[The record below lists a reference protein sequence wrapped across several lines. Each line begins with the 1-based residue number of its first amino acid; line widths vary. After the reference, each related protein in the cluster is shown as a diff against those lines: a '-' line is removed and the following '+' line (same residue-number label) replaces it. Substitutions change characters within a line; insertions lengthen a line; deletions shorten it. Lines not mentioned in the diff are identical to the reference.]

1 MAAKKKKAKM
11 GKVIS
16 IAKPKKVK
24 KKVKKSVKKK
34 TVKKTTKKKSTK
46 KIKKPAKK
54 TSKKPLKL
62 EMPLGFFGKMKKIFS
77 KEKSVKLPDFKVT
90 ATPKLITLPEGNEI
104 NVKYPLI
111 EPFAYAHV
119 KWDPKMKELVYNV
132 IEPKL
137 NNKEKKMYEDIVD
150 GLLEVLDIELS
161 SIKIVEDAV
170 DYLEEKIQRIIDE
183 YDMKISNESYI
194 KIMYHV
200 YRNFVGLNKI
210 EPFMRDPYVEDI
222 SCNGTNANLYVVH
235 KKYGSIKSNVS
246 YPNSD
251 DLRDFVVKLAERC
264 GRFISYGEPLLDG
277 SLPDGSRV
285 QASFASDV
293 TTRGPTFTIRKFVA
307 EPLTPVALAANNTI
321 STEMLAYLWLAVES
335 GSSTLIA
342 GGAGTGKTTFLN
354 ALTMF
359 IPQTAKIITIE
370 DTRELNLPHDN
381 WIPSVA
387 RIGFAK
393 GYGEVTLFD
402 LLKESF
408 RQSPDFVIVGEV
420 RGEEAYVMFQGM
432 AAGFPS
438 LGTMHAGKVEDV
450 INRLET
456 PPINLSASLLETL
469 DIVVIMVHA
478 RTKGESARRVKE
490 IIEIESVDPKTGNAR
505 TNKVYGWLASHDT
518 FEFRGY
524 SWLMQELSK
533 ARGVELEKLRI
544 EAVRRRKLLDWM
556 VKKKITRFEEVAKL
570 LSDYNKNPEKVLSKA
585 GIKQ

>member
-1 MAAKKKKAKM
+1 MAVKKKGVKLGKLVSLKSKKKAT
-11 GKVIS
+11 
-16 IAKPKKVK
+16 
-24 KKVKKSVKKK
+24 KKK
-34 TVKKTTKKKSTK
+34 TVKKKVVKKKIVK
-46 KIKKPAKK
+46 KKKTVKKKAIKKK
-54 TSKKPLKL
+54 LKL
-62 EMPLGFFGKMKKIFS
+62 EMPLGFFGKMKKLFS
-77 KEKSVKLPDFKVT
+77 KEKSAKLPDFKIT
-90 ATPKLITLPEGNEI
+90 TTPRLIILPEGNEKI
-104 NVKYPLI
+104 NVTYPLI
-111 EPFAYAHV
+111 EPFAYANI
-119 KWDPKMKELVYNV
+119 KWNPKTKEIIYSI

-137 NNKEKKMYEDIVD
+137 TKDEQKMYKDIVN
-150 GLLEVLDIELS
+150 GLLEILDIELS
-161 SIKIVEDAV
+161 AIKVVEDAV
-170 DYLEEKIQRIIDE
+170 DYLEEKIRKVIDE
-183 YDMKISNESYI
+183 YGMKISKDNYT
-194 KIMYHV
+194 KIMYHI
-200 YRNFVGLNKI
+200 YRNFVGLNRI
-210 EPFMRDPYVEDI
+210 EPFMKDPYVEDV
-222 SCNGTNANLYVVH
+222 SCNGTDVNLYVVH
-235 KKYGSIKSNVS
+235 KKYGSIKTNIV
-246 YPNSD
+246 YNSSD
-251 DLRDFVVKLAERC
+251 ELREFVVKLAERC

-285 QASFASDV
+285 QSSFASDV

-307 EPLTPVALAANNTI
+307 EPLTPISLVINNTV
-321 STEMLAYLWLAVES
+321 STEMLSYLWLAIES
-335 GSSTLIA
+335 GASTLIA

-359 IPQTAKIITIE
+359 IPPTAKIISIE

-387 RIGFAK
+387 RAGFAK

-408 RQSPDFVIVGEV
+408 RQSPDYVIVGEV

-438 LGTMHAGKVEDV
+438 FGTMHAGKVEDL

-469 DIVVIMVHA
+469 DVVVIMIHA
-478 RTKGESARRVKE
+478 RHKGESARRVKE
-490 IIEIESVDPKTGNAR
+490 IVEIEAVDSKTGNAR

-518 FEFRGY
+518 FEYRGY

-533 ARGVELEKLRI
+533 SRGVEMEKLRQ

-556 VKKKITRFEEVAKL
+556 VKKRITRFDEVANIF
-570 LSDYNKNPEKVLSKA
+570 SDYSKNPDKVLATA